1 MKNPFS
7 GSCGETARLMSEHVD
22 GELRGLTR
30 WRVARHIM
38 ICDVC
43 RPLYGSLVWTVE
55 GLRRLG
61 HRDPPPNPSI
71 VEGVL
76 ARIQAEREDQD
87 PPDAQDIRFE
97 PES

>member
-38 ICDVC
+38 ICDIC
-43 RPLYGSLVWTVE
+43 RPLYASLVLTVE
-55 GLRRLG
+55 AVRGLGRQ
-61 HRDPPPNPSI
+61 DPPPPDPKM

-76 ARIQAEREDQD
+76 ARIQAENEGS
-87 PPDAQDIRFE
+87 DAGV
-97 PES
+97 